1 MLGTRPA
8 DIVPFVD
15 INRFA
20 ELLVDG
26 KTQVAAKTS
35 TDLNA
40 SPFAIAQVQAAEN
53 DIVEAVRTKQYYT
66 LQQLRDLVRNY
77 QLGGV
82 GGFVAGTQIITLIAD
97 LAWTHALQRKRYAE
111 GTPQADDP
119 SVKRGQD
126 LLQQL
131 KTGSRIFILEGVQQ
145 TDGLGNVI
153 GIYGGQEKPTAGIM
167 SGHTLHSDVGRPSGV
182 WGDLPHS
189 HWRDNWHPLDWEDF

>member
-1 MLGTRPA
+1 MLGTRPQ
-8 DIVPFVD
+8 DIIPFVD

-26 KTQVAAKTS
+26 KTEVAAKTS

-40 SPFAIAQVQAAEN
+40 NVKAVAQVQAAEN

-119 SVKRGQD
+119 SVKRGQA
-126 LLQQL
+126 LLEQL

-145 TDGLGNVI
+145 TDGAGNVI
-153 GIYGGQEKPTAGIM
+153 GTYGGQEKPNAGIM
-167 SGHTLHSDVGRPSGV
+167 SGHTMHSDVGRPTGI
-182 WGDLPHS
+182 WGDIPHS
-189 HWRDNWHPLDWEDF
+189 HWRHHHPGDDWRDW